1 MLEPGGCHFGCPMAG
16 MGPRGAGTGRIPC
29 VGDERRADPTIRE
42 VEWFREM
49 VFEYFVARLSRR
61 TVGFGGISP
70 IFTPTAD
77 GCSKKRI
84 YWPRWPTQWPV
95 HCADS
100 DTQAPCQLLLG

>member
-16 MGPRGAGTGRIPC
+16 MGPRGLVLAGY
-29 VGDERRADPTIRE
+29 RAWGTSGGPI
-42 VEWFREM
+42 
-49 VFEYFVARLSRR
+49 RLSGRWNGFGRWFLNTLWRGYRAELWGLEGFRRSSPRRR
-61 TVGFGGISP
+61 TGGP
-70 IFTPTAD
+70 
-77 GCSKKRI
+77 KERI

>member
-1 MLEPGGCHFGCPMAG
+1 M
-16 MGPRGAGTGRIPC
+16 
-29 VGDERRADPTIRE
+29 GDERRADPTIRE

-77 GCSKKRI
+77 GWSEGE
-84 YWPRWPTQWPV
+84 
-95 HCADS
+95 D
-100 DTQAPCQLLLG
+100 LLAAMANAVAGSLRG